1 MLESQSDSFIDM
13 KSITKTTACTS
24 PQVYTQDKINVD
36 THNVLSS
43 KALQTSRKKVCEF
56 LPHELDHVKQTNS
69 ICRHWAA
76 TPRSASA
83 GAYSCG
89 LVENEQIIM
98 APGIIWLRQLKSLHQ
113 QNRHFMIG
121 QSIDIIHS

>member
-56 LPHELDHVKQTNS
+56 LPHELAHMKQTNS

-76 TPRSASA
+76 TPRSEGVLALEHIPVGLWKMNRSSWHQASS
-83 GAYSCG
+83 G
-89 LVENEQIIM
+89 
-98 APGIIWLRQLKSLHQ
+98 
-113 QNRHFMIG
+113 
-121 QSIDIIHS
+121 